1 MPGELTGM
9 KRQQGA
15 SLVRRDYEGT
25 PSGAHENPF
34 VKDIP
39 LVGTGS
45 RCRHES
51 ACCCSYMKREVW
63 IMNRSPTSLFFMSRS
78 PMRPMQGHRA
88 RDYGGLTGVPLTLP
102 CKWSRK
108 PICFPQAPSKTL
120 FVPLCFVHAKGY
132 APSLLA

>member
-51 ACCCSYMKREVW
+51 VLLLLLHEKRSMDHEPKSYF
-63 IMNRSPTSLFFMSRS
+63 SFFMSRS

-88 RDYGGLTGVPLTLP
+88 RDYGGLTGVP
-102 CKWSRK
+102 
-108 PICFPQAPSKTL
+108 
-120 FVPLCFVHAKGY
+120 
-132 APSLLA
+132 